1 MTTGWTFPGD
11 FPVLEAFHCDGALIV
26 PCAAQPPECDHGC
39 VLAHLV
45 ANASGLRNGVSTPF
59 RHCVIRFL
67 AAYSN
72 NARPTAVPWRYYARC
87 VEDERIR

>member
-1 MTTGWTFPGD
+1 MTRWTFPGD

-45 ANASGLRNGVSTPF
+45 ANALGLRNGVSTLF
-59 RHCVIRFL
+59 IRFL

-72 NARPTAVPWRYYARC
+72 NTRPTAVSWRYARC